1 VFSNNLTTSTPG
13 RATISYSQLD
23 AGFQLTSPLTIK
35 GQDANTTY
43 TIGNVSITNNNP
55 AVTAVSS
62 TFWLTQLFVGQTIQF
77 ASQPATNYTIL
88 TINSNTSITLTGNY
102 TGTTS
107 ANTILTA
114 ITPNG
119 TTSAG
124 GPVFI
129 QGGAASNNGTIGV
142 RGGMRAQLGGDATQ
156 TILETAEVSVGQR
169 VVALNQ
175 IGSGI
180 TATQIPANTGDG
192 IIWIGNSPVIPTTGK
207 PVGGGILYVSNS
219 AANWKDGY
227 GTSIALS
234 PSSNGTI
241 NTQLGRISD
250 YISYG
255 TVTTSGG
262 TVILTVPLPTSIST
276 AKISVDILAKITAA
290 STNTG
295 TAVVGDMYGETV

>member
-13 RATISYSQLD
+13 RATISDSQLG

-142 RGGMRAQLGGDATQ
+142 RGSDVCERRSPPTPRQTRDDRPLADQRAQ
-156 TILETAEVSVGQR
+156 R
-169 VVALNQ
+169 
-175 IGSGI
+175 
-180 TATQIPANTGDG
+180 
-192 IIWIGNSPVIPTTGK
+192 PV
-207 PVGGGILYVSNS
+207 
-219 AANWKDGY
+219 
-227 GTSIALS
+227 
-234 PSSNGTI
+234 
-241 NTQLGRISD
+241 LGRV
-250 YISYG
+250 G
-255 TVTTSGG
+255 
-262 TVILTVPLPTSIST
+262 PLRP
-276 AKISVDILAKITAA
+276 VL
-290 STNTG
+290 
-295 TAVVGDMYGETV
+295 